1 MNSGQQQ
8 QSRHEQQLV
17 KCYDSTTSQD
27 ENNNLIMQD
36 SNKSQM
42 KTIIFLGLLYCDYI
56 TIQDKNNK
64 ESGHILRNTE

>member
-8 QSRHEQQLV
+8 QSRHEQQFLV

-42 KTIIFLGLLYCDYI
+42 TKIIFLGLLCCDCI

-64 ESGHILRNTE
+64 ESGQ